1 MQQIASFISVM
12 LYICCLYIFGVLRVQ
27 ILTMEPK
34 ECARWRW
41 NVHQVTE
48 QPSSSHMQPA
58 ITMVHPSKMD
68 RSQKSSFTLRYD
80 RRMNQKQ
87 NNGCVIQLTD
97 TPNPADDS
105 LANLFNYLVRTF
117 FHFLFSIFPVR
128 YLQCIGLGR
137 QGFIKTMVMFVH
149 LVIIQITLAME
160 EVIKLRGL
168 GLRFSRY
175 YSVQMIPNI
184 HCIGLG
190 KQ

>member
-117 FHFLFSIFPVR
+117 FHFFFFHFSCQIPAVYWVR
-128 YLQCIGLGR
+128 EIGVYKNNGYVCAFGYYLDNLGR
-137 QGFIKTMVMFVH
+137 GRSHKSERSWT
-149 LVIIQITLAME
+149 
-160 EVIKLRGL
+160 
-168 GLRFSRY
+168 
-175 YSVQMIPNI
+175 
-184 HCIGLG
+184 
-190 KQ
+190 